1 MEPHFNGAHTQT
13 LDSFCVYFSFV
24 FCPIWKAFTITISFP
39 ASSLPHHFALLGFA
53 FTTRPSNYVVYLLT
67 HKFLPFLYY
76 YFFLQRQRC
85 LCLLFSL
92 LSLVSPGY
100 RLLAVR
106 SHPPPFQSRMRLF
119 YYLFSFCCTSNIPV
133 FCIQK
138 GKQSVASSIVSAR
151 CIFHDA
157 IFLKYFFLF
166 FSLSSSSREQ
176 VDNNSYCAA
185 CVRNIAQR

>member
-76 YFFLQRQRC
+76 YFF
-85 LCLLFSL
+85 
-92 LSLVSPGY
+92 
-100 RLLAVR
+100 
-106 SHPPPFQSRMRLF
+106 
-119 YYLFSFCCTSNIPV
+119 FCSDKDV
-133 FCIQK
+133 FVC
-138 GKQSVASSIVSAR
+138 
-151 CIFHDA
+151 H
-157 IFLKYFFLF
+157 
-166 FSLSSSSREQ
+166 SLSSLLCRLATGCSRCAVIRRPFNHEWDYFIIYFLSAALRIFRFFAFKKVNKVWRRALWVLVAFFMMRYFWSIFFFFSSLSLRRVE
-176 VDNNSYCAA
+176 SK
-185 CVRNIAQR
+185 